1 LFLIIL
7 VDSHQFIFHNDFMIT
22 EAVVKTIEHK
32 YKLLHQ
38 EFDER
43 ARRLWAATEATALG
57 HGGVAAVA
65 KATGLAESTIRI
77 GRSQLHQLPKAQS
90 DELPRRIRQV
100 GGGRKQLTDED
111 ANLLLAL
118 DRLVEP
124 TARGDPMSPLRWTNK
139 STRRLARELVEQGH
153 HVSHTKVAHFLD
165 KLGYSLQSTR
175 KTKEGSSHPD
185 RNAQFEYIY
194 EQVRLFQE
202 RGQPVVSVDAKKKE
216 LIGDFAQKGREYQP
230 KGKPE
235 KVRTYDFEDKELGKS
250 IPYGIYDQTANCG
263 WVSVG
268 VDHDTAEFAV
278 ETLRRWWL
286 NMGSKAYLHATDLL
300 VTADGGGSNGSRC
313 RLWKVELQRL
323 ADETGLNIRVSHFPP
338 GTSKWN
344 KIEHRMFSH
353 ITENW
358 RGRPLVSH
366 GVIVNLI
373 ANTTTQAGMYIQ
385 AQLDQGRYDTG
396 IKVPPKQMKE
406 LNIHRATFH
415 GEDWNYTIKP
425 RESINR

>member
-1 LFLIIL
+1 
-7 VDSHQFIFHNDFMIT
+7 
-22 EAVVKTIEHK
+22 
-32 YKLLHQ
+32 
-38 EFDER
+38 
-43 ARRLWAATEATALG
+43 
-57 HGGVAAVA
+57 
-65 KATGLAESTIRI
+65 
-77 GRSQLHQLPKAQS
+77 
-90 DELPRRIRQV
+90 
-100 GGGRKQLTDED
+100 
-111 ANLLLAL
+111 
-118 DRLVEP
+118 
-124 TARGDPMSPLRWTNK
+124 
-139 STRRLARELVEQGH
+139 LARELVEQGH